1 MSICATHKSNSTI
14 YPSFF
19 RASYGKLCDVSLLPT
34 IVIKPVFTPPMVV
47 PDGNASEPLSLADK
61 DADGPKYKVDAD
73 KNNDLACISLNPLS
87 TEPILTSE

>member
-1 MSICATHKSNSTI
+1 MSICATHKFNSTI

-47 PDGNASEPLSLADK
+47 PDGNASDPLSLADK
-61 DADGPKYKVDAD
+61 DADGPKYKVLDD
-73 KNNDLACISLNPLS
+73 ICNVLTYISLNPLS
-87 TEPILTSE
+87 TEPILIFE

>member
-1 MSICATHKSNSTI
+1 
-14 YPSFF
+14 
-19 RASYGKLCDVSLLPT
+19 
-34 IVIKPVFTPPMVV
+34 MVV